1 MCLEENRVI
10 DENLEKVSGGAIWKP
25 HCANCG
31 KMVLGGVGI
40 IRLRKQGS
48 ETPSFCCTEC
58 GEKFLNNGEAIIDP
72 GYEKLYQKYEK
83 SKNEK
88 TGEIFY
94 GYRNIEQ
101 MKIEENRKKYFNSV
115 NNI

>member
-31 KMVLGGVGI
+31 KMVLGGIGI
-40 IRLRKQGS
+40 IRLSKKGS
-48 ETPSFCCTEC
+48 KSPYFCTEC
-58 GEKFLNNGEAIIDP
+58 AERFLNNGEAVIDP

-83 SKNEK
+83 SINEK
-88 TGEIFY
+88 TGKIIY
-94 GYRNIEQ
+94 GWR
-101 MKIEENRKKYFNSV
+101 KIKD
-115 NNI
+115 

>member
-31 KMVLGGVGI
+31 KMVLGGIGI
-40 IRLRKQGS
+40 IRLSKKGS
-48 ETPSFCCTEC
+48 KSPYFCTEC
-58 GEKFLNNGEAIIDP
+58 AERFLNSGEAVIEP

-101 MKIEENRKKYFNSV
+101 MKIEENRKKYFNPV

>member
-25 HCANCG
+25 RCANCG

-40 IRLRKQGS
+40 IRLRKKGS

-58 GEKFLNNGEAIIDP
+58 GERFLNNGEAIIDP

-88 TGEIFY
+88 TGKIIY
-94 GYRNIEQ
+94 GWRDIEQ